1 MKLLIATHN
10 EHKTQE
16 IRDILLASGLSIEL
30 YSLRDLGDMEEI
42 PETGDT
48 LSENALQKAQ
58 AGYDRHGINCFADDT
73 GLEVEALGGAP
84 GVYSARYA
92 GPKCNPKDNIEKLL
106 GELQG
111 ITNRKA
117 RFRTVIA
124 LVLDGETYYFEGEVK
139 GEITEDLKGKDGFG
153 YDPIFLPEGFNET
166 FAEMS
171 EEEKNSISH
180 RGRATQ
186 KLIEFLRSR
195 Q

>member
-16 IRDILLASGLSIEL
+16 IRDILFASGLSIEL

-58 AGYDRHGINCFADDT
+58 TGYDRHGINCFADDT

-124 LVLDGETYYFEGEVK
+124 LVLDGEKYYFEGEVK